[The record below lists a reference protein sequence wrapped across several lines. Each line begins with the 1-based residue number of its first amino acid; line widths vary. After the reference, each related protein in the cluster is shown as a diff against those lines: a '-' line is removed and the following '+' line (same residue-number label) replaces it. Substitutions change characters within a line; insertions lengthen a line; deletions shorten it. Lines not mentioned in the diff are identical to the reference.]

1 MTEEKDNLKPTEKI
15 KIMIVEDE
23 LIVAKNIE
31 NHLRKI
37 GYEVIAIVDSGE
49 EAIARAAE
57 TKMDLVLMDIKLTGE
72 IDGVE
77 AARQINN
84 RFQTPVVYLTAYADD
99 ETLQRAKVTAPFGYI
114 IKPFESKKL
123 HTTIE
128 IALYKNNMERKL
140 KESEL
145 RFRTLASFSPVG
157 IFQTDIKG
165 NCIYVNER
173 WCEIAGL
180 SPEQAMGDGWIKALH
195 FEDRIS
201 ISRAWYQMVESGG
214 KFTREYR
221 FQTPGGKI
229 TWVFGHAAPLKTES
243 GEKTGYIATITDITL
258 LKKLEDELLTSKK
271 LESIGI
277 LAGGIAHD
285 FNNLLAVIMGNISMI
300 INDSNITADQNSMLR
315 SAEKASTQAAELAQ
329 KLITFTK
336 GGWLDRREI
345 IFSQLIQDTIQDN
358 FPQRKALFYIDISDN
373 LRTINGDPAYLK
385 QVFTNLLLNA
395 LEADKESKENII
407 IEARNVDTIEE
418 NIPLKKGRY
427 VKITVIDK
435 GIGIPK
441 DRLDKIFDPY
451 FSTKERWA
459 KKGMG
464 LGLTICY
471 FIIQRHEGHITI
483 ISEPGKGTTVEVYL
497 PAFHFF
503 QAAPDTL
510 VSGWKSAFPPPAGKA
525 LVMDDDAVIQ
535 DVLGQM
541 LIRLGYEVETV
552 DEGQQAIEAI
562 EKAVKDNNPFS
573 VVFLDLVNKKGLGG
587 EETLEQ
593 LLKLAPQ
600 VKAIAIS
607 GFSDGSEQKTL
618 KQLGFV
624 EVLFKPFKLND
635 LKEILT
641 DINKKEN
648 SAD

>member
-1 MTEEKDNLKPTEKI
+1 MTDEKDNLKPTNKI

-84 RFQTPVVYLTAYADD
+84 RFQIPVVYLTAYADD

-157 IFQTDIKG
+157 IFQTDING

-229 TWVFGHAAPLKTES
+229 TWVFGHAAPLKKES

-258 LKKLEDELLTSKK
+258 LKKLEEELLTSKK

-285 FNNLLAVIMGNISMI
+285 FNNLLSVIMGNISMI
-300 INDSNITADQNSMLR
+300 INDSNITADQESMLR
-315 SAEKASTQAAELAQ
+315 SAEKASVQAAELAQ
-329 KLITFTK
+329 KMITFTK

-345 IFSQLIQDTIQDN
+345 NFSQLIQDTIQDN
-358 FPQRKALFYIDISDN
+358 FLQRKALFHIDISDN

-395 LEADKESKENII
+395 LEADQESKENII

-503 QAAPDTL
+503 QVAPDTL
-510 VSGWKSAFPPPAGKA
+510 VSSRKSAFPPPAGKA

-552 DEGQQAIEAI
+552 DEGQQAIEVI
-562 EKAVKDNNPFS
+562 EKAVKDNNPFG
-573 VVFLDLVNKKGLGG
+573 VVFLDLVNRKGLGG

-618 KQLGFV
+618 KKQGFV

-635 LKEILT
+635 LKEILM